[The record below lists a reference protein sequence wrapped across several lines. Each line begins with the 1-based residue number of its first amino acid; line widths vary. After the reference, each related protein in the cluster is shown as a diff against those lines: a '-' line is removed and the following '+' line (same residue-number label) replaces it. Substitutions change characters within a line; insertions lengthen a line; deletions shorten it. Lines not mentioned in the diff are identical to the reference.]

1 MNEKKPHTPHARFV
15 LLQLSG
21 EEKKDREMKWQKQAL
36 HSQSLLQY
44 LISEAVL
51 LSESH
56 SHRLVQH

>member
-1 MNEKKPHTPHARFV
+1 MNEKKPHTPRARFV